1 MRNSALLVLAILCV
15 ALAGAAQADDL
26 KIAVVDMALVMK
38 AYPETRSSRLILE
51 QQLEEFESEQQDML
65 KERDSLEKV
74 FRNARLQA
82 ENTALSDEAR
92 EKNRILAE
100 EKLSELRERD
110 RELRETA
117 TLRRKQL
124 NDQQARMRRRIV
136 KKLRKIIKGY
146 CEENKITLVLDSA
159 LPGSAAVEAVVYS
172 AEHLDITEKVL
183 GLIRKESGKAGD

>member
-1 MRNSALLVLAILCV
+1 MRNSALLVLAFLCV

-65 KERDSLEKV
+65 KEREGLEKV

-92 EKNRILAE
+92 QKNRILAE
-100 EKLSELRERD
+100 EKLSELRERE
-110 RELRETA
+110 REIRETA